1 MKKYLYLIIVGGL
14 LQSCVTYNHSHR
26 ITEIPNPSNLG
37 IKNNYVVD
45 VKIDLKN
52 KVSAASEKHSNP
64 NDARDEAYYNCITL
78 NNIDIVVDPIFK
90 RTNIWPNKFK
100 YEIQGF
106 AGYYENPEAQSVWE
120 NKSEKAAA
128 AQELSME
135 KSKLAK
141 TKIEMKIEETVF
153 EVRGKNLNTLSKID
167 PSALETKSS
176 YIIETVEGCCG
187 DNKNNVVVN
196 GNSSGNG
203 FGNVHLLHTTDNK
216 SSLVKEYKSL
226 IGASNYKDGETP
238 EVIEYDTAAKSK
250 SKKSLVKIKSNLIQ
264 KIKAKFKK

>member
-1 MKKYLYLIIVGGL
+1 MKKYLYLIFVGGL

-26 ITEIPNPSNLG
+26 LTEIPNPGNLG
-37 IKNNYVVD
+37 IKNSYVVD

-52 KVSAASEKHSNP
+52 KVSAASEKHSSP
-64 NDARDEAYYNCITL
+64 KDAMDEAYYNCITL

-106 AGYYENPEAQSVWE
+106 AGYYENPEAKVEWE
-120 NKSEKAAA
+120 NKREKAAA
-128 AQELSME
+128 AQELLME

-141 TKIEMKIEETVF
+141 TKVEMKTEEIVF
-153 EVRGKNLNTLSKID
+153 GVRGKNLNTLAKIG
-167 PSALETKSS
+167 PSAQESKSS
-176 YIIETVEGCCG
+176 YMIETVEGCCG

-203 FGNVHLLHTTDNK
+203 FGNVHLLHTTDNR
-216 SSLVKEYKSL
+216 SSLVDEYKNL
-226 IGASNYKDGETP
+226 IGASNYKDGAAP
-238 EVIEYDTAAKSK
+238 VIKDYNTEAKAEG
-250 SKKSLVKIKSNLIQ
+250 KKSISKGFL
-264 KIKAKFKK
+264 KKLLGK